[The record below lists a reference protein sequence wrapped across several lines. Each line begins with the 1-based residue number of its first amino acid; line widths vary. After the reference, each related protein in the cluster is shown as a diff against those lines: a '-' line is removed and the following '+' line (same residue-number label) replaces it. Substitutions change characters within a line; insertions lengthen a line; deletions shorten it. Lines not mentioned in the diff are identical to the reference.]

1 MNKSVLISIR
11 PEWCEKIASGHK
23 SIEVRKT
30 RPKIETPFKCYIY
43 SCKKGER
50 ILARGCEILSGTI
63 FAEFSCSHIEMIR
76 QNSKIALPLFFT
88 ETPYIDFFA
97 KSQLTEVELLDYLG
111 DHNSYGW
118 HISDLVIYDHPRK
131 LSEFYC
137 HKPLVRPPM
146 DWCYVEE
153 L

>member
-1 MNKSVLISIR
+1 MNKSVLISIK
-11 PEWCEKIASGHK
+11 PEWCEKIASRHK

-30 RPKIETPFKCYIY
+30 RPKI
-43 SCKKGER
+43 
-50 ILARGCEILSGTI
+50 
-63 FAEFSCSHIEMIR
+63 
-76 QNSKIALPLFFT
+76 

-111 DHNSYGW
+111 DHNGYGW